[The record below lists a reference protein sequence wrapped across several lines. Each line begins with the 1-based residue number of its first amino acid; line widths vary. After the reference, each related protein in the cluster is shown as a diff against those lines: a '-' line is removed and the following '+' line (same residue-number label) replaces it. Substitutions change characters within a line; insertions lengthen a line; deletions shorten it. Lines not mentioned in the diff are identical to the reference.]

1 MKFTPWVTFAHLIA
15 RVGFFITS
23 FSTTL
28 FSILTIFFVKEK
40 VGSYRYL
47 LLLLPLSGFFFA
59 SCEYLIDPFFH
70 SYNQGFVLFRL
81 STFESFSLAF
91 NTFLLAFY
99 VALYGCTISVLSL
112 QFAYRYW
119 AVFRPRY
126 IKKFFDGPR
135 FIFPI
140 LYMLSGGSCWF
151 LACFAFNQPD
161 KYSFEY
167 LGPDVYESHGVILSE
182 QPLLVVVAYDR
193 DGSVRISNTFGLFLM
208 ASFLSFQYS
217 IIIYCAVLMGLKMHE
232 KISILSSKLQQIH
245 RQFYHAL
252 VLQITTPT
260 ITLFFPVFTLY
271 FVPYLNIDISFPTG
285 TCLSAFALY
294 PGMDVFIMLYIASY
308 YRQAVKDFMK
318 TLFCIKRKKAKK
330 EKNPAKL
337 KTGNANLN
345 ASVVS
350 TIIS

>member
-1 MKFTPWVTFAHLIA
+1 MKFTPWVNLAHLIA
-15 RVGFFITS
+15 RVGFFVTS

-28 FSILTIFFVKEK
+28 FLILTIFYVKEK

-47 LLLLPLSGFFFA
+47 LLLLPVTGFFFA
-59 SCEYLIDPFFH
+59 SFEFLIDPFFH

-81 STFESFSLAF
+81 SSFESFSLSF
-91 NTFLLAFY
+91 NTFLLALY

-151 LACFAFNQPD
+151 LACFVFNQPD
-161 KYSFEY
+161 NYSLEY
-167 LGPDVYESHGVILSE
+167 LGPDVYESYGVILSE
-182 QPLLVVVAYDR
+182 QPLLLVVAYDKEGLIR
-193 DGSVRISNTFGLFLM
+193 FSNSFGLFLM
-208 ASFLSFQYS
+208 ASFLSIQYS
-217 IIIYCAVLMGLKMHE
+217 NIIYCAVLMGLKMH
-232 KISILSSKLQQIH
+232 KKLSILSSKMQQMH

-252 VLQITTPT
+252 ILQITTPT
-260 ITLFFPVFTLY
+260 LTLFFPVFILY
-271 FVPYLNIDISFPTG
+271 FVPYLDIEISFPTG

-294 PGMDVFIMLYIASY
+294 PGMDILIMIYIASY
-308 YRQAVKDFMK
+308 YTQAMKDFIK
-318 TLFCIKRKKAKK
+318 TLLCIKTQKAKK
-330 EKNPAKL
+330 ETSSTKSRTGSTNLKL
-337 KTGNANLN
+337 
-345 ASVVS
+345 SVFS
-350 TIIS
+350 TIHS